1 MKPPLFK
8 ILLLVVALLPHA
20 VSYSQLEGFGL
31 RQFGNTIEEPFHT
44 ALEIRQEDD
53 GTLSF
58 QTYRE
63 SRSRQYYD
71 GADFREVVYSNN
83 KCLYTD
89 EALSAY
95 RLDAFTAQLVSKSDT
110 TQIDVRDY
118 GLQRQVESIKPRLM
132 SKDYLLFAN
141 DGYLI
146 IDRMELS
153 IKKIVPLGITAIK
166 ALAII
171 EDTIYFADDRRNYR
185 IINDQLASL
194 DVLSE
199 RRGRRKV
206 LMPIEGHLWYLEDR
220 PFLIDTGYLAALDDT
235 TVKIQHLYQDRQGAL
250 WAYLRGRLEGLHR
263 IASPSGQWEHVDIGV
278 KPGVFIYDIFQDKL
292 GDYWFGTIGQGLI
305 QMYRQSVE
313 VLNREAGLVG
323 DNIYAIQQFSDGGVA
338 FSHNCQGIDVI
349 KDDRISHHLD
359 RGCQGNILVDSQD
372 QLWVATHGI
381 DYYSRDFRLIR
392 HYGKENGLQSH
403 TVSSLFEDSQ
413 GRIWGGTR
421 QCIHRLDGK
430 DVVKYCA
437 DGLSV
442 DDRFFNIVE
451 LPDGQLLLAN
461 TNNKLY
467 SFDGVSFSEVASPD
481 AELSHLYLDSRGQ
494 LWLATVDKG
503 LWYYLDNEWSVIDHN
518 KLKAGIAFLQEAEDD
533 LLFGVTHDR
542 EIIYFDPISMV
553 SDVTSTE
560 VQRLT
565 YDDGLPLIN
574 TNSRLQPAATLL
586 QDGTVAFPNIH
597 GAICIDPASL
607 SRLKDSF
614 DIIFYRDDTLLTTK
628 ELKLAKG
635 DQSLSLRLQHT
646 YLNPEAHIDY
656 SYRIDNG
663 NYQATGSDLTLKNL
677 APGNHTID
685 IRGQHHNHE
694 WLPPISLALYVSPRW
709 YQRPLVWLLGLLM
722 TMALVYAFV
731 RWRLHAVA
739 TQNQRLQAIV
749 NQQTTQ
755 IRLEKD
761 QLAKSLSNE
770 KRLSH
775 ELSLSQQAK
784 NRMYA
789 QISHEFRSPLQA
801 VRGYLDQPSP
811 TYDETKRQQIKD
823 NINNLLQIS
832 DEMLDLS
839 KAEAGKLKARKS
851 YHDIHAILREQIS
864 LMQPLGD
871 TRSVDLRLESVAEM
885 IYVSVDFALIQ
896 KVINNLLSNAI
907 KYSPQNGQ
915 VVISTEHNEDT
926 VTVKVRDKG
935 PGIPKVEI
943 PHLTTAYFQAS
954 NTSGKG
960 SGIGLSLAEEILKL
974 HDSHLVISSSLGAGS
989 QFAFSLAIA
998 DIPPTQL
1005 RLVGMAIPIA
1015 QQLAALPDRSKPM
1028 VLAVDDSMEVLTY
1041 IRDALRAHCR
1051 VIISDNA
1058 LAVVDQ
1064 LSTIKPDVIL
1074 SDVNMPI
1081 MTGISFL
1088 KTVRSREDSRETPF
1102 LFLTGSASEETTVAS
1117 LQAGANTTLRKP
1129 ISAQVLQTQVLSAIK
1144 HYRNTVDISKLSLAK
1159 ALLPQDLPA
1168 DDRQLIEQLERV
1180 MLDQIANSKLK
1191 SSDLARALNIGEKTL
1206 RNRVKNITGYTIKEY
1221 LKHLRLEK
1229 AQILID
1235 EGKITRGEIAHALGF
1250 SSLSYF
1256 SKVWKAWKGRTPR

>member
-1 MKPPLFK
+1 M
-8 ILLLVVALLPHA
+8 
-20 VSYSQLEGFGL
+20 VSYSQLPGFGL

-63 SRSRQYYD
+63 SRSRLYYD
-71 GADFREVVYSNN
+71 GTDFREVVHSNN
-83 KCLYTD
+83 PRLYTGR
-89 EALSAY
+89 ALSAY
-95 RLDAFTAQLVSKSDT
+95 RLDAFTAQLVTELDT

-118 GLQRQVESIKPRLM
+118 GLQRQLNTIKPRLT
-132 SKDYLLFAN
+132 SDEYLLFAN

-146 IDRMELS
+146 IDQAELS
-153 IKKIVPLGITAIK
+153 IKKVVPLGITAIK
-166 ALAII
+166 ALAVID
-171 EDTIYFADDRRNYR
+171 DTIYFADEDRNYR
-185 IINDQLASL
+185 ITDDDLSSL
-194 DVLSE
+194 VALSD
-199 RRGRRKV
+199 RRGRYEA
-206 LMPIEGHLWYLEDR
+206 LMPVQSGVWYQDDR
-220 PFLIDTGYLAALDDT
+220 PLEIDTGYLLTLDDPS
-235 TVKIQHLYQDRQGAL
+235 VSFQHLYQDRQGAL
-250 WAYLRGRLEGLHR
+250 WAYLRGRLQGLHR
-263 IASPSGQWEHVDIGV
+263 IASPSSQWEYVDIGV
-278 KPGVFIYDIFQDKL
+278 EPGVFVYDIYQDQL

-305 QMYRQSVE
+305 QMYRRSVKI
-313 VLNREAGLVG
+313 LSREAGLVG

-338 FSHNCQGIDVI
+338 LSHNCQGIDVI
-349 KDDRISHHLD
+349 KEGRISHHLD

-381 DYYSRDFRLIR
+381 DYYSREFRLIR
-392 HYGKENGLQSH
+392 HYGKEDGLQSH

-430 DVVKYCA
+430 DVIKYCA
-437 DGLSV
+437 DSLSV

-461 TNNKLY
+461 TNNRLY
-467 SFDGVSFSEVASPD
+467 SFNGKRFSVVASPD
-481 AELSHLYLDSRGQ
+481 AELSHLYLDSRGL

-503 LWYYLDNEWSVIDHN
+503 LWYYRDNEWSMINHN
-518 KLKAGIAFLQEAEDD
+518 KLRVGIAFLQEAEDD
-533 LLFGVTHDR
+533 LLFGLTHDR
-542 EIIYFDPISMV
+542 EIIYFDPMSMV
-553 SDVTSTE
+553 RNVTSTE

-565 YDDGLPLIN
+565 YEDGLPLIN
-574 TNSRLQPAATLL
+574 TNTRLQPAATLL
-586 QDGTVAFPNIH
+586 HDGKVAFPNIH

-607 SRLKDSF
+607 SRHKDSF
-614 DIIFYRDDTLLTTK
+614 DIIFYRNDTLLTTK
-628 ELKLAKG
+628 ELRLTKG
-635 DQSLSLRLQHT
+635 DQSLLLQLRHT

-663 NYQATGSDLTLKNL
+663 NYRATGSDLILKNL
-677 APGNHTID
+677 APGDHIIE
-685 IRGQHHNHE
+685 IRGQHHNQE
-694 WLPPISLALYVSPRW
+694 WLSPTSLALYVSPRW

-722 TMALVYAFV
+722 TMAVVYAFV
-731 RWRLHAVA
+731 RWRLRTVA

-749 NQQTTQ
+749 NQQTQQ

-770 KRLSH
+770 KRLSR

-801 VRGYLDQPSP
+801 VRGYLDRPP
-811 TYDETKRQQIKD
+811 PAYDEGKRQQIKD

-839 KAEAGKLKARKS
+839 RAEAGKLKARKA
-851 YHDIHAILREQIS
+851 YHNLHAILREQVS
-864 LMQPLGD
+864 LMRPLAD
-871 TRSVDLRLESVAEM
+871 TRSVELKLEKLGQLT
-885 IYVSVDFALIQ
+885 YVSVDFALMQ

-907 KYSPQNGQ
+907 KYSPVGEQ
-915 VVISTEHNEDT
+915 VVISIDRNSESAT
-926 VTVKVRDKG
+926 VQVSDKG
-935 PGIPKVEI
+935 SGIPAAEI

-974 HDSHLVISSSLGAGS
+974 HDSHLVISSRLGAGS
-989 QFAFSLAIA
+989 QFSFSLAVA
-998 DIPPTQL
+998 DIPPAQL
-1005 RLVGMAIPIA
+1005 RQVSMAIPIP
-1015 QQLAALPDRSKPM
+1015 QQVAALPDQSKPM
-1028 VLAVDDSMEVLTY
+1028 VLALDDSMQVLTY
-1041 IRDALRAHCR
+1041 VQNALRAHCR
-1051 VIISDNA
+1051 VVISDNA
-1058 LAVVDQ
+1058 LAVLDNLDVIQ
-1064 LSTIKPDVIL
+1064 PDVIL

-1088 KTVRSREDSRETPF
+1088 KAIRLREDYKETPF
-1102 LFLTGSASEETTVAS
+1102 LFLTGSASDETTVAN

-1129 ISAQVLQTQVLSAIK
+1129 ISAEVLQTQVLSAIK
-1144 HYRNTVDISKLSLAK
+1144 HYRNIVDISRLSLAND
-1159 ALLPQDLPA
+1159 LLPHNLPA
-1168 DDRQLIEQLERV
+1168 DDRRLIEQLERV
-1180 MLDQIANSKLK
+1180 MLDQIGNSKLK
-1191 SSDLARALNIGEKTL
+1191 SSDLAHALNIGEKTL
-1206 RNRVKNITGYTIKEY
+1206 RNRVKNITGYTVKEY

-1229 AQILID
+1229 ARILIN
-1235 EGKITRGEIAHALGF
+1235 EGRASRGEIAHAVGF

-1256 SKVWKAWKGRTPR
+1256 SKVWKTWEGHTTR